1 MVLGI
6 IRAMN
11 TRIFVFLL
19 LPFMALSGCRS
30 LVISGAS
37 RVSESTSEERSFGQ
51 SIDDSNIYTSINRYF
66 VQSDVSGLL
75 TNLTVRVYEGRVFLF
90 GRVKGQRT
98 SDEAVRLVWLVKG
111 VKEVVNEIQLGED
124 ETAIDFASDEAI
136 ETQISTRLLATKG
149 IRSANFTSE
158 VVGGVA
164 YLIGTARD
172 AREMNAVIQVARM
185 SSGVD
190 RVVSHI
196 RIKGDPAPV
205 RSQ

>member
-1 MVLGI
+1 V
-6 IRAMN
+6 
-11 TRIFVFLL
+11 T
-19 LPFMALSGCRS
+19 GCRS
-30 LVISGAS
+30 VVISGAS

-51 SIDDSNIYTSINRYF
+51 SIDDGSIYAGVNRYF
-66 VQSDVSGLL
+66 AQSDVSGLL

-111 VKEVVNEIQLGED
+111 VKEVVNEIQIGED
-124 ETAIDFASDEAI
+124 ETAIDFARDEAI

-158 VVGGVA
+158 VAGGVA

-172 AREMNAVIQVARM
+172 EREMNAVIQVARM
-185 SSGVD
+185 TSGVR

-196 RIKGDPAPV
+196 RLSGNPAPA
-205 RSQ
+205 RPQ